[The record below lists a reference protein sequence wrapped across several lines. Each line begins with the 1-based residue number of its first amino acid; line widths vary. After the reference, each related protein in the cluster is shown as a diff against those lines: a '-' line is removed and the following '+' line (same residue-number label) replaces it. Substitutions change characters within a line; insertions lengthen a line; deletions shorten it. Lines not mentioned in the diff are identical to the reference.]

1 MYAFVH
7 SLPLLIHRK
16 CMHIHACN
24 IYIHMDICICIYIYT
39 YLFNLFTNSDIYIY
53 VCMYVYTYIH
63 IRTRC
68 TWLKPRT
75 VWEHPEILSRKSIVS
90 VNPNKS

>member
-1 MYAFVH
+1 
-7 SLPLLIHRK
+7 
-16 CMHIHACN
+16 
-24 IYIHMDICICIYIYT
+24 
-39 YLFNLFTNSDIYIY
+39 
-53 VCMYVYTYIH
+53 MYVYTYIH

-90 VNPNKS
+90 VNPNKSDTLSLNPQAAGLLFKFPM

>member
-1 MYAFVH
+1 MWMYAFVH

-53 VCMYVYTYIH
+53 MYVCMYTHTYTDKVYMVEASNSLGAS
-63 IRTRC
+63 RN
-68 TWLKPRT
+68 
-75 VWEHPEILSRKSIVS
+75 PE
-90 VNPNKS
+90 P